1 MTDGGML
8 ELWQDYHLTART
20 VEHLAMFSVALLLS
34 MIIGFAVGVF
44 LSRRRRFAGVSFAAL
59 NTLETFPDLALLVV
73 LIPLLGIGA
82 VPTIA
87 ACVLYSVL
95 PIARN
100 TYTGLT
106 SVSAGH
112 VNAAE
117 SIGLTEGEVLVH
129 IRVPLALPMLA
140 GGVRIAVVFTMGIVT
155 LGGLVGAGG
164 LGVPLQTGI
173 FNNMPDLIL
182 LSGAWVGLLAVLFD
196 GVAAVVERRLTRRY
210 GQW

>member
-8 ELWQDYHLTART
+8 ELWQDYNLTART

-34 MIIGFAVGVF
+34 MIIGFAVGVLLF
-44 LSRRRRFAGVSFAAL
+44 RKRKYAGVSFAAL
-59 NTLETFPDLALLVV
+59 NTVETFPDLALLAI

-82 VPTIA
+82 VPTVF
-87 ACVLYSVL
+87 ACVLYSIL

-112 VNAAE
+112 VGAAE
-117 SIGLTEGEVLVH
+117 SIGLTEREVLLH

-173 FNNMPDLIL
+173 FNNIPALIL

-196 GVAAVVERRLTRRY
+196 GVAAAIEHRLNRRY
-210 GQW
+210 GVW